1 MAQRLLHGVM
11 EAKVLEAK
19 LSSVSSEAS
28 DYGHGQPKL
37 AAYSKSQKLPRTK
50 LLSLIMKLPFIF
62 TCQRF
67 DKSTDQAHH
76 GDGKCLVYAT
86 IGMDAA
92 RVARTRATDQPQW
105 TEEPLHVYCA
115 HDASDIVFTIVTT
128 GGHRDG
134 DPEDGTAEEV
144 VGQAYLPADDVG
156 GGKEIDRWLPLCD
169 EKRKPLEGLD
179 KVHVQLRFT
188 DVMSDVTSRWGKGV
202 DGPVPPPPYT
212 GLPRA
217 FFGQHRGCKV
227 TLYQDAHVA
236 PPLAGSRCW
245 EDVFDA
251 VANARSLV
259 YIAGWSVSTDVA
271 LVRDPR
277 RPAQTLGHLL
287 KSKAGERVAVLLL
300 VWDDRAATGLGAA
313 RRDGRMG
320 AARGEDTASY
330 FRGTGVHC
338 VVCPRD
344 AVFTHH
350 QKAVVADGPRG
361 LVAFLGGIDLCG
373 GRYDTQEHPLFR
385 TLATAHRDDFH
396 QPSFPGASVAKG
408 GPREPWHDV
417 HCRIE
422 GPAAWDVLDNFEQRW
437 RGQGGAGGEAL
448 LARLPRS
455 SAAREAVEQDNQEWH
470 VQVFR
475 SIDSRAVDRFPDTAG
490 EAARCGLVTGATGDT
505 VERSI
510 QDGYIHAIR
519 RAKYF
524 IYIESQC
531 FLGSSYGWN
540 RDVAGGAATAK
551 NAAAAAVAPH
561 TIPKELSLKL
571 ASKIRSGD
579 SFRVYVVLPMWP
591 EGVPESA
598 TVQAVLDWQRR
609 TMEMMYK
616 DVAAALAARGSTQNP
631 REYLSFFCLGN
642 REPYV
647 PGEHAPPER
656 PELDSDY
663 MRAQQA
669 RRFKIN
675 VNANIMIGRREYII
689 WTRDI
694 DKIWTFDKNTM
705 IKTKP
710 LTIDRHDFFAV
721 DDEYI
726 IVGSANVNQRSM
738 DGGRDTEM
746 AMGAYQ
752 PRHLDTPNSW
762 PRGQVH
768 QFRLA
773 LWREHLGQ
781 AAFQAA
787 AAAGDDMIY
796 PSRHGCMSRVNQA
809 ARQHWD
815 MYASDKFQGSLPG
828 HLMAYPVGV
837 GDRGELWEA
846 VPFFPDTNAKVFGCS
861 SDELPPVLTT

>member
-11 EAKVLEAK
+11 EAKILEAK
-19 LSSVSSEAS
+19 LSPSSVAS
-28 DYGHGQPKL
+28 DYGYGQRKL
-37 AAYSKSQKLPRTK
+37 AANSQSQKLPKTK
-50 LLSLIMKLPFIF
+50 LLSLIMKLPIIF

-67 DKSTDQAHH
+67 DKSTDQTHH
-76 GDGKCLVYAT
+76 GDSKRLVYAT

-105 TEEPLHVYCA
+105 KEEPLHVYCA
-115 HDASDIVFTIVTT
+115 HDASNIVFTVVVT
-128 GGHRDG
+128 GGGGSG
-134 DPEDGTAEEV
+134 DPEDV

-156 GGKEIDRWLPLCD
+156 GGKEVDQWLPLCD

-179 KVHVQLRFT
+179 KIHVQLRFI
-188 DVMSDVTSRWGKGV
+188 DVLSDVTSRWGKGV

-227 TLYQDAHVA
+227 TLYQDAHVL

-251 VANARSLV
+251 VANARRLV

-300 VWDDRAATGLGAA
+300 VWDDQASTGLGAA
-313 RRDGRMG
+313 RRRDGRMAG
-320 AARGEDTASY
+320 AHGEDTASY

-385 TLATAHRDDFH
+385 TLTNAHRDDFH

-437 RGQGGAGGEAL
+437 RRQGGGEAL
-448 LARLPRS
+448 LAHLPRS
-455 SAAREAVEQDNQEWH
+455 SAAREVVDQDAQEWH

-475 SIDSRAVDRFPDTAG
+475 SIDSRAVDLFPDNAG

-551 NAAAAAVAPH
+551 NDAAPH
-561 TIPKELSLKL
+561 TVPKELSLKL
-571 ASKIRSGD
+571 ASKIRAGD

-598 TVQAVLDWQRR
+598 TVQAILDWQRR

-642 REPYV
+642 RETYV
-647 PGEHAPPER
+647 PGEHSPPER

-675 VNANIMIGRREYII
+675 VNANIMI
-689 WTRDI
+689 
-694 DKIWTFDKNTM
+694 
-705 IKTKP
+705 
-710 LTIDRHDFFAV
+710 V

-752 PRHLDTPNSW
+752 PRHLDTPNTW

-787 AAAGDDMIY
+787 AGAGDDMLY
-796 PSRHGCMSRVNQA
+796 PTRSGCMNRVNQA
-809 ARQHWD
+809 ARQHWE

-828 HLMAYPVGV
+828 HLMLYPVGV

-846 VPFFPDTNAKVFGCS
+846 VPFFPDTKAKVFGCS

>member
-1 MAQRLLHGVM
+1 MRRREIRVKLVEVARLGAMAQRLLHGVM
-11 EAKVLEAK
+11 ETKILEAK
-19 LSSVSSEAS
+19 LSVSSVAS
-28 DYGHGQPKL
+28 NHGQPKP
-37 AAYSKSQKLPRTK
+37 AASSKSQKLPSTK

-67 DKSTDQAHH
+67 DKSTDLEQH
-76 GDGKCLVYAT
+76 GDRKRLVYAT

-92 RVARTRATDQPQW
+92 RVGRTRATNQPQW
-105 TEEPLHVYCA
+105 KEEPLHVYCA
-115 HDASDIVFTIVTT
+115 HDASDVVFTVVRTT
-128 GGHRDG
+128 VRGR
-134 DPEDGTAEEV
+134 DPEDGDGTGTGEEVV
-144 VGQAYLPADDVG
+144 VGQAYLPAEDVVS
-156 GGKEIDRWLPLCD
+156 GKEIDRWLPLCD
-169 EKRKPLEGLD
+169 EKKKPLEGLD
-179 KVHVQLRFT
+179 KIHIQLRFT
-188 DVMSDVTSRWGKGV
+188 DVSSDVTSRWGKGV

-236 PPLAGSRCW
+236 PPLAGRRCW

-251 VANARSLV
+251 VANARRLV

-271 LVRDPR
+271 LLRDPR

-300 VWDDRAATGLGAA
+300 VWDEQAATGLAPA
-313 RRDGRMG
+313 RRDGMM
-320 AARGEDTASY
+320 ATAHGEDTASY

-350 QKAVVADGPRG
+350 QKTVVADGPRG

-385 TLATAHRDDFH
+385 TLATVHRDDFH

-417 HCRIE
+417 HCRVE

-437 RGQGGAGGEAL
+437 RRQGGGDGL
-448 LARLPRS
+448 LAHLPRS
-455 SAAREAVEQDNQEWH
+455 SAAHEAALQEADTWN

-475 SIDSRAVDRFPDTAG
+475 SIDSRAVVGFPDTAD
-490 EAARCGLVTGATGDT
+490 EAVRCGLVTGAAGDA

-510 QDGYIHAIR
+510 QDAYIHAIR

-524 IYIESQC
+524 VYIESQS
-531 FLGSSYGWN
+531 FLGSSYGWS
-540 RDVAGGAATAK
+540 RDIAGAK
-551 NAAAAAVAPH
+551 NDAADAALH
-561 TIPKELSLKL
+561 LIPKELSLKL
-571 ASKIRSGD
+571 ASKIRAGD

-598 TVQAVLDWQRR
+598 TVQAVLDWQRW

-616 DVAAALAARGSTQNP
+616 DVAEALTARCSTQKP
-631 REYLSFFCLGN
+631 KDYLSFFCLGN
-642 REPYV
+642 REPYIA
-647 PGEHAPPER
+647 GEHAPPER
-656 PELDSDY
+656 PELDSGY

-675 VNANIMIGRREYII
+675 VNANIMI
-689 WTRDI
+689 
-694 DKIWTFDKNTM
+694 
-705 IKTKP
+705 
-710 LTIDRHDFFAV
+710 V

-752 PRHLDTPNSW
+752 PRHLDTSDAW
-762 PRGQVH
+762 PRGQVQ

-787 AAAGDDMIY
+787 CAGDEAFY
-796 PSRHGCMSRVNQA
+796 PARVGCMNRVNQA

-815 MYASDKFQGSLPG
+815 MYASDKFQGKLPG
-828 HLMAYPVGV
+828 YLMAYPVGV
-837 GDRGELWEA
+837 GDRGELWET
-846 VPFFPDTNAKVFGCS
+846 VPCFPDTTARVFGKCI
-861 SDELPPVLTT
+861 